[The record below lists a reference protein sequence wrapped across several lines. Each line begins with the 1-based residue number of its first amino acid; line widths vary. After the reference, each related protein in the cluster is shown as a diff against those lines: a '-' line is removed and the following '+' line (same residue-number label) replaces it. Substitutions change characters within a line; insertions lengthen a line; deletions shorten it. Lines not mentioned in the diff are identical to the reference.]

1 MHRASAGRV
10 MTDRSSKNRD
20 DGTRTLRRVPGVKPV
35 RAGIGVNA
43 AINDASDEDDFDS
56 HLEDWDEYDAREA
69 RRRHGREEARL
80 EPRFEF
86 RPARKPKADKPAA
99 KPAAKPLAK
108 PKPKPKPV
116 TRTTP
121 RSSAPGRSDVSARPL
136 RGGTTRSKKLLGFLF
151 YWLLV
156 AAIWSAILFGCVFIY
171 FGLHLPETTSLYDI
185 EHTPSVS
192 ILAADGQALSHR
204 GDLLGGNVTLAD
216 LPPYVPKAV
225 IATEDQRF
233 YYHFGVDPIGLVR
246 AMALNFRARAIVQ
259 GGSTITQ
266 QLAKN
271 VFLRPDRTF
280 ARKIEE
286 MILAIWLEMRLSKE
300 EILTLYLNRVY
311 FGGGAY
317 GIEAASERYF
327 KKPAR
332 ALSLPEA
339 AMLAGLLKAPSR
351 YAPSNDI
358 NLARGRARI
367 VLQNMVNAGYITSDD
382 ARLANI
388 NPASMEGYSATG
400 SINYFVDWIADA
412 LPDYAG
418 RVDSDVVVQTTI
430 DPYLQREAEAV
441 LQKALAAHGAELNIT
456 QAALVA
462 LSPDGAVRA
471 MVGGRSYVQSQFNRA
486 VQAARQPGS
495 AFKPFVYLA
504 AMEQGLT
511 PETVRIDRPVTYG
524 AWSPENYGNKYEG
537 PVSLRTA
544 LMKSINTVAVQLTS
558 EVGVRQVIRV
568 AQRLGIQG
576 DLPNN
581 LSLALGTGDVN
592 LLELTAAYAT
602 FANGGN
608 GVIPHGIEGVVS
620 QKGEM
625 LYHREGSGLGRIV
638 DEHVVGEMNDMMKAV
653 ISSGTGRKAALDGRE
668 AAGKTGTTQ
677 DFRDAWF
684 IGYTADLVVGV
695 WLGNDDGAPMKKVTG
710 GSLPAEIWHDFMAGT
725 QANVRV
731 ASLPGGYDPSQAT
744 SPIPAQDEFRSTDGE
759 APMSA
764 AQEPR
769 SWEAPGFF
777 ERLFGAGND
786 GDTDRAGPLPRHQD
800 SGR

>member
-10 MTDRSSKNRD
+10 MADRSGKNRD
-20 DGTRTLRRVPGVKPV
+20 EGTRTLRRVPGVKPV

-43 AINDASDEDDFDS
+43 AISDDFDDDDFDD
-56 HLEDWDEYDAREA
+56 HPENWDDYDAREA
-69 RRRHGREEARL
+69 RRRQRREEARV
-80 EPRFEF
+80 EPSFEF
-86 RPARKPKADKPAA
+86 RPAKKPKAQKPAP
-99 KPAAKPLAK
+99 KPVAK
-108 PKPKPKPV
+108 PKPKPKAKPV
-116 TRTTP
+116 TRPAP
-121 RSSAPGRSDVSARPL
+121 RSSVSSRGGASARQAK
-136 RGGTTRSKKLLGFLF
+136 GSSKQTQSLLSRLF

-192 ILAADGQALSHR
+192 ILAADGQTLSHR

-216 LPPYVPKAV
+216 LPPYVPQAV

-233 YYHFGVDPIGLVR
+233 YYHFGVDPIGLAR
-246 AMALNFRARAIVQ
+246 AMALNFRAGAIVQ

-271 VFLRPDRTF
+271 VFLSPERTF
-280 ARKIEE
+280 SRKIEE

-358 NLARGRARI
+358 NLARARARI

-382 ARLANI
+382 AKHANVK
-388 NPASMEGYSATG
+388 PASMEGYSATG

-418 RVDSDVVVQTTI
+418 RVDTDVVVQTTI

-441 LQKALAAHGAELNIT
+441 LQKALAEHGAELNIS

-495 AFKPFVYLA
+495 AFKPFVYLT

-511 PETVRIDRPVTYG
+511 PETMRTDRPVTYG
-524 AWSPENYGNKYEG
+524 TWSPENYGNKFEG
-537 PVSLRTA
+537 PVNLRTA

-558 EVGVRQVIRV
+558 EVGVRQVIRT

-608 GVIPHGIEGVVS
+608 GVIPHGIEGVES
-620 QKGEM
+620 QRGGM
-625 LYHREGSGLGRIV
+625 LYRREGSGLGRII
-638 DEHVVGEMNDMMKAV
+638 DERVVGEMNNMLKAV
-653 ISSGTGRKAALDGRE
+653 LSDGTGRKAALADRE

-695 WLGNDDGAPMKKVTG
+695 WLGNDNGAPMKKVTG
-710 GSLPAEIWHDFMAGT
+710 GSLPAAIWHDFMAKT

-731 ASLPGGYDPSQAT
+731 AALPGVYDPDAAASD
-744 SPIPAQDEFRSTDGE
+744 ILAQEEFRSTDGE
-759 APMSA
+759 NMPPA
-764 AQEPR
+764 AEEPR
-769 SWEAPGFF
+769 QWEAPGFF
-777 ERLFGAGND
+777 ERLFGG
-786 GDTDRAGPLPRHQD
+786 GDSRDTNRAGPQPGHQGY
-800 SGR
+800 GR

>member
-10 MTDRSSKNRD
+10 MADRSGKNRD

-43 AINDASDEDDFDS
+43 ALSDDYDDDDYENQ
-56 HLEDWDEYDAREA
+56 LENWDEYDAREA
-69 RRRHGREEARL
+69 RRRQRREEARV
-80 EPRFEF
+80 EPSFEF
-86 RPARKPKADKPAA
+86 RPAKKPKAHTPAA
-99 KPAAKPLAK
+99 KPAAKPK
-108 PKPKPKPV
+108 PKAKTVSRPV
-116 TRTTP
+116 P
-121 RSSAPGRSDVSARPL
+121 RSSAPSRSGISTRPAKSGSAPSQSLMGR
-136 RGGTTRSKKLLGFLF
+136 LF

-216 LPPYVPKAV
+216 LPAYVPEAV

-233 YYHFGVDPIGLVR
+233 YYHFGVDPIGLAR
-246 AMALNFRARAIVQ
+246 AMALNFRAGAIVQ

-271 VFLRPDRTF
+271 VFLSPDRTF
-280 ARKIEE
+280 SRKIEE

-317 GIEAASERYF
+317 GIEAAAERYF

-358 NLARGRARI
+358 NLARARARI

-382 ARLANI
+382 AKLANI
-388 NPASMEGYSATG
+388 KPASMEGYSATG

-418 RVDSDVVVQTTI
+418 RVDTDVVVQTTI

-441 LQKALAAHGAELNIT
+441 LQKALAEHGSELNIS

-495 AFKPFVYLA
+495 AFKPFVYLT

-511 PETVRIDRPVTYG
+511 PETMRIDKPVTYG
-524 AWSPENYGNKYEG
+524 TWSPSNYGNKFEG
-537 PVSLRTA
+537 PVNLRTA

-558 EVGVRQVIRV
+558 EVGVRQVIRT
-568 AQRLGIQG
+568 AQRLGIQE

-608 GVIPHGIEGVVS
+608 GVIPHGIEGVVN
-620 QKGEM
+620 QKGDT
-625 LYHREGSGLGRIV
+625 LYRREGSGLGRIV
-638 DEHVVGEMNDMMKAV
+638 DERIVGEMNNMMKAV
-653 ISSGTGRKAALDGRE
+653 ISSGTGRKAALADRE

-695 WLGNDDGAPMKKVTG
+695 WLGNDDGTPMKKVTG
-710 GSLPAEIWHDFMAGT
+710 GSLPAEIWHEFMTKT

-731 ASLPGGYDPSQAT
+731 AALPGFYDPSEAT
-744 SPIPAQDEFRSTDGE
+744 SQALAQDEFRSTDGE
-759 APMSA
+759 AATPPA
-764 AQEPR
+764 EEPR
-769 SWEAPGFF
+769 QWEAPGFF
-777 ERLFGAGND
+777 ERLFGG
-786 GDTDRAGPLPRHQD
+786 GDTSNDNRSGPQPGHQGY
-800 SGR
+800 GR